1 MSDPNSSH
9 AAWLSKLKNHLVG
22 ERYATSTGSRYMT
35 AARHFLADLEARHVD
50 IDTAQ
55 PAHVELYLQQALRR
69 YRRRHGRAPGY
80 KTWRRLQ
87 TDGIHMLLRIAQNPW
102 PPVAVT
108 IEPAEERRRDICGA
122 YARWMAD
129 LCGRSP
135 GTMLARCGEARHF
148 LDWLG
153 ERATRQTLATLS
165 VLDVDAYMKDR
176 ARSLRR
182 PSLRQAASNIR
193 GFLRWL
199 HSTEQTGHDLSRV
212 VVSPPIYTFESI
224 PRAVR
229 AEDVKTV
236 LAAAQKDRTPKGI
249 RDYAILMLLSTYGL
263 RAGEITGLRL
273 EDVDWRRD
281 IIHIRHKKTG
291 AVSDLPL
298 LPATAGE
305 ALLRYLQKSR
315 PQTHF
320 REVFIRCCAPYSP
333 FKAGSNLN
341 RMVRRRLESAGVIST
356 GKHGLHA
363 FRHGRAV
370 SLLRA
375 MVPVKEIGDLLGH
388 RSAESTLVYLKLA
401 TEDLRAVAMEIPGAV
416 RA

>member
-1 MSDPNSSH
+1 MSDQSSSH
-9 AAWLSKLKNHLVG
+9 EIWLSKLKNHLEG
-22 ERYATSTGSRYMT
+22 ERYATSTASRCMT
-35 AARHFLADLEARHVD
+35 AARHFLVQIGARCVD
-50 IDTAQ
+50 IDAAQ
-55 PAHVELYLQQALRR
+55 PANVELYLQQALRR
-69 YRRRHGRAPGY
+69 YCRRHGRAPSY
-80 KTWRRLQ
+80 KSWRCLQ
-87 TDGIHMLLRIAQNPW
+87 TDGIYMLLRLAQGRW
-102 PPVAVT
+102 PPVAAA
-108 IEPAEERRRDICGA
+108 IQPAEEFRRELCGA
-122 YARWMAD
+122 YARWMAG

-135 GTMLARCGEARHF
+135 GTVLARCGEAGRF

-165 VLDVDAYMKDR
+165 LLDVDAYMKDR

-199 HSTEQTGHDLSRV
+199 HSTEQTTHDLSTAV
-212 VVSPPIYTFESI
+212 ISPPIYRFESI
-224 PRAVR
+224 PSAFR
-229 AEDVKTV
+229 AEDVKKV
-236 LAAAQKDRTPKGI
+236 LAAAQEDRTPKGI

-263 RAGEITGLRL
+263 RAGEITALQL
-273 EDVDWRRD
+273 QDVDWRRD

-291 AVSDLPL
+291 ATSNLPL
-298 LPATAGE
+298 LPTVGE
-305 ALLRYLQKSR
+305 ALLRYLQESR
-315 PQTHF
+315 PQTPF
-320 REVFIRCCAPYSP
+320 RQVFIRCCAPYSP

-341 RMVRRRLESAGVIST
+341 RMVRCRLGAAGVVTT

-388 RSAESTLVYLKLA
+388 RSADSTLVYLKLA

-416 RA
+416 KP

>member
-1 MSDPNSSH
+1 
-9 AAWLSKLKNHLVG
+9 
-22 ERYATSTGSRYMT
+22 MT

-80 KTWRRLQ
+80 KSWRRLQ
-87 TDGIHMLLRIAQNPW
+87 ADGIHMLLRLAQGRW
-102 PPVAVT
+102 PPVVT
-108 IEPAEERRRDICGA
+108 AIEPAEEFRREICEA
-122 YARWMAD
+122 YAQWMAS

-135 GTMLARCGEARHF
+135 GTVLARYGEAGRL

-165 VLDVDAYMKDR
+165 FLDVDAYMKDR

-199 HSTEQTGHDLSRV
+199 HNTQQTAHDLSTGV
-212 VVSPPIYTFESI
+212 ISPPIYTFESI
-224 PRAVR
+224 PSAVR
-229 AEDVKTV
+229 AEDVKKV
-236 LAAAQKDRTPKGI
+236 LAVAQEDRTPKGI

-291 AVSDLPL
+291 AISDLPL
-298 LPATAGE
+298 LPAPGE
-305 ALLRYLQKSR
+305 ALLQYLQESR
-315 PQTHF
+315 PQTPF
-320 REVFIRCCAPYSP
+320 REVFIRCCAPYCP

-341 RMVRRRLESAGVIST
+341 RMVRRRLGAAGVIT
-356 GKHGLHA
+356 TDKHSLHA

-401 TEDLRAVAMEIPGAV
+401 TEDLRAVAMEIPRAV
-416 RA
+416 TA

>member
-1 MSDPNSSH
+1 MSDQSSSH
-9 AAWLSKLKNHLVG
+9 AIWLSKLKNHLEG
-22 ERYATSTGSRYMT
+22 ERYATSTASRCMT
-35 AARHFLADLEARHVD
+35 AARHFLGHIGAKCVD
-50 IDTAQ
+50 IGAAQ
-55 PAHVELYLQQALRR
+55 PADVELYLQQALRR

-80 KTWRRLQ
+80 KSWRRLQ
-87 TDGIHMLLRIAQNPW
+87 TDGIHMLLRLAQGRW
-102 PPVAVT
+102 PPVAVA
-108 IEPAEERRRDICGA
+108 IQPAEKFRRELCGA
-122 YARWMAD
+122 YSRWMAD
-129 LCGRSP
+129 ICGRSP
-135 GTMLARCGEARHF
+135 GTVLARCGEAGRF
-148 LDWLG
+148 LAWLD
-153 ERATRQTLATLS
+153 ERATRQTLATLRL
-165 VLDVDAYMKDR
+165 LDVDAYMKDR

-199 HSTEQTGHDLSRV
+199 HSTEQTAQDLSAA
-212 VVSPPIYTFESI
+212 VVSPRIYTFESI
-224 PRAVR
+224 PSAFR
-229 AEDVKTV
+229 AEDVKKV
-236 LAAAQKDRTPKGI
+236 LAAAQEDRTPKGI
-249 RDYAILMLLSTYGL
+249 RDCAILMLLSTYGL

-291 AVSDLPL
+291 AISDLPL
-298 LPATAGE
+298 LPAAGE
-305 ALLRYLQKSR
+305 ALLRYLQESR
-315 PQTHF
+315 PQTPF

-341 RMVRRRLESAGVIST
+341 RMVRRRLGAAGVITT

-388 RSAESTLVYLKLA
+388 RSADSTLVYLKLA
-401 TEDLRAVAMEIPGAV
+401 TEDLRAVAMEIPEA
-416 RA
+416 AKA

>member
-1 MSDPNSSH
+1 MSDQSSRH
-9 AAWLSKLKNHLVG
+9 ETWLSKLKNHLER

-55 PAHVELYLQQALRR
+55 PAHVEFYLQQALRK
-69 YRRRHGRAPGY
+69 YRRRHGRAPRY
-80 KTWRRLQ
+80 KSWRRLQ
-87 TDGIHMLLRIAQNPW
+87 ADGIHMLLRLAQGRW
-102 PPVAVT
+102 PPVAAT
-108 IEPAEERRRDICGA
+108 IEPAQEFRREICGA
-122 YARWMAD
+122 YARWMAA

-135 GTMLARCGEARHF
+135 GTVLARCGEAERF

-153 ERATRQTLATLS
+153 ERATRQTLAGLS
-165 VLDVDAYMKDR
+165 LLDVDTYMKDR

-199 HSTEQTGHDLSRV
+199 HSTEQTAQDLSTA

-224 PRAVR
+224 PSAVR
-229 AEDVKTV
+229 AEDVKKV
-236 LAAAQKDRTPKGI
+236 LAAAQEDRTPKGV

-281 IIHIRHKKTG
+281 VIHIRHKKTG
-291 AVSDLPL
+291 AISDLPL
-298 LPATAGE
+298 LPAAGE
-305 ALLRYLQKSR
+305 ALLRYLQESR
-315 PQTHF
+315 PQTPF
-320 REVFIRCCAPYSP
+320 REVFIRCCAPYCP

-341 RMVRRRLESAGVIST
+341 RMVRRRLGAAGVITT
-356 GKHGLHA
+356 GKYGLHA

-388 RSAESTLVYLKLA
+388 RSAESTSVYLKLA
-401 TEDLRAVAMEIPGAV
+401 TEDLRAVAMEIPEA
-416 RA
+416 